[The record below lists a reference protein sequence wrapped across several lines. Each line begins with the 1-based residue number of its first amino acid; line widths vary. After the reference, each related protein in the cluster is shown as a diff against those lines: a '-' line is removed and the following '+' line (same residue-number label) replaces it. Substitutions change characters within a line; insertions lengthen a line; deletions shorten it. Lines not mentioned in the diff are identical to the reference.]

1 MILKPSKFS
10 PACLQLM
17 ADLIPKYLDPDT
29 IAIMNGAVAET
40 TWLLKLHFKHIFHTS
55 SYSACCI
62 ITAMAAKYMTP
73 LMLEL
78 GGKLSVFV
86 DVVNTNLEIAVRHI
100 LWGKIQ
106 NQSGEVFY
114 QGQLPD

>member
-1 MILKPSKFS
+1 MILKPSEFS
-10 PACLQLM
+10 PACSQLM

-29 IAIMNGAVAET
+29 IAVMNGAVAET
-40 TWLLKLHFKHIFHTS
+40 TRLLKLHFKHIFHTG

-62 ITAMAAKYMTP
+62 VTSVAAKYVTP

-78 GGKLSVFV
+78 GGKSPVFV
-86 DVVNTNLEIAVRHI
+86 DVVNTDLEIAVRRI